1 AYGGYVYAAR
11 NLDRGV
17 VVRCPGMGPAS
28 TAVRHPPQPDGT
40 GGKKRGG
47 HGAALKI
54 PYRVG
59 EGGTGYGTRPRA
71 PRAAAALHCPGGR
84 APLRNPLAPDNG
96 AWTEYAA
103 AQKRLQA
110 FRATESC
117 GSGAEL
123 IDFVY

>member
-1 AYGGYVYAAR
+1 MREITHVLGYTHYGLSTLFNKNEAAE
-11 NLDRGV
+11 
-17 VVRCPGMGPAS
+17 AS
-28 TAVRHPPQPDGT
+28 
-40 GGKKRGG
+40 
-47 HGAALKI
+47 LKI
-54 PYRVG
+54 PYRVW